1 MITGPGFFSG
11 GQIQQLVSLVDLP
24 PTLLEAAGLPVPS
37 EMEGNSLVPLVNH
50 RSMNWQEEVFI
61 QISESQVGR
70 AVRTQRWKYSVV
82 APDMNGWADSSA
94 DRYVEECL
102 YDLQADPYELTNLI
116 GLASHQE
123 VSRVLR
129 QRLLKRMQAAGETVP
144 EIESVSVR
152 PSGQRRVSPEEAQS

>member
-1 MITGPGFFSG
+1 
-11 GQIQQLVSLVDLP
+11 
-24 PTLLEAAGLPVPS
+24 
-37 EMEGNSLVPLVNH
+37 
-50 RSMNWQEEVFI
+50 
-61 QISESQVGR
+61 
-70 AVRTQRWKYSVV
+70 
-82 APDMNGWADSSA
+82 MNGWADSSA